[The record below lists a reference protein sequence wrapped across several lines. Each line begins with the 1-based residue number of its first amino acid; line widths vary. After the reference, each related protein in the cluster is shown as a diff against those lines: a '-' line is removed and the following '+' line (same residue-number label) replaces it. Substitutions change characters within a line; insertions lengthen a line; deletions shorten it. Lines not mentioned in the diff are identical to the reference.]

1 MKNVTKVGLSA
12 LAGALAF
19 PSAHAGDVSISGSM
33 IASYTKKGGYNTD
46 GNPLGMNK

>member
-19 PSAHAGDVSISGSM
+19 TSANAGDVSLSGSM
-33 IASYTKKGGYNTD
+33 IASYTKRWLLN
-46 GNPLGMNK
+46 NW